1 MGNKMY
7 LFNFYIDLD
16 LKAEVEQKI
25 IRLNGERNKGQLS
38 ALIRILLK
46 QFAMTPDDKVNPLLI
61 EALDAEYT
69 YTQQKNKRSKL

>member
-1 MGNKMY
+1 MSNKMY

-16 LKAEVEQKI
+16 LKAKVEQKI
-25 IRLNGERNKGQLS
+25 IRLNGKRNKGQLS

>member
-1 MGNKMY
+1 MSNKMY

>member
-1 MGNKMY
+1 MSNKMY

-69 YTQQKNKRSKL
+69 YTQAKNKRSKL

>member
-1 MGNKMY
+1 MSNKMY
-7 LFNFYIDLD
+7 LFNFYIDID

-38 ALIRILLK
+38 SLIRILLK
-46 QFAMTPDDKVNPLLI
+46 QFVMTPDDKINPLLI

-69 YTQQKNKRSKL
+69 YTQKKNKRSKL

>member
-1 MGNKMY
+1 MSNKMY

-69 YTQQKNKRSKL
+69 YTQKKNKRSKL

>member
-1 MGNKMY
+1 MSNKMY
-7 LFNFYIDLD
+7 LFNFYIDID

-38 ALIRILLK
+38 SLIRILLK
-46 QFAMTPDDKVNPLLI
+46 QFVMTPDDKVNPLLI

-69 YTQQKNKRSKL
+69 YTQKKNKRSKL

>member
-1 MGNKMY
+1 MY